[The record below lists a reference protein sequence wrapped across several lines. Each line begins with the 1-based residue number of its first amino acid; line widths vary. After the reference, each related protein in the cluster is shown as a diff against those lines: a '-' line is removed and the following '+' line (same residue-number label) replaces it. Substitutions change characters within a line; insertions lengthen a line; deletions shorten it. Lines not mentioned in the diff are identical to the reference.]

1 MTLRSYK
8 YRIYP
13 DLIQET
19 NLNKTFGCVRFV
31 WNKLVENFNNWSPDT
46 KPTRLNEK
54 LLKDDPEYIWL
65 NEVSAGALQQKRMD
79 FDETK
84 KQLFNKKRKVKLGR
98 PKFKKKG
105 NRESYRLPNQKFS
118 LNQEE
123 STIRLEK
130 IGFVKVVVD
139 RHISPEANYR
149 SVTVSKTPTGKY
161 YVSILVDEHI
171 ELKPTTRH
179 KIGIDL
185 GLKDL
190 FILSDGHVVDNP
202 RWFRENQSK
211 LKKAQQ
217 HLTRKVKGS
226 NRYKKQRIKVA
237 QVHEDIKNQ
246 RTNFL
251 HEVSTA
257 LVTHYDVIC
266 IEDLN
271 VKGMVKNHCLAKA
284 IQDASWSSFV
294 SMLEYKCNWYGKTLV
309 KIDRWYPSS
318 KTCSS
323 CGYKLDTLDLDTRE
337 WTCPD
342 CGNHHDRDLNAA
354 KNILLK
360 GFSDL
365 TGETIEFTGF
375 PKSVSAEYV
384 EYRRGEVVSL
394 FDASHH
400 LASSMKRLVSL

>member
-1 MTLRSYK
+1 MTLKAYK

-13 DLIQET
+13 NSIQET
-19 NLNKTFGCVRFV
+19 LLNKTFGCVRFV

-46 KPTRLNEK
+46 ESSKINEK
-54 LLKDDPEYIWL
+54 ILKDDPEYIWL
-65 NEVSAGALQQKRMD
+65 NEVSAGALQQKRID

-84 KQLFNKKRKVKLGR
+84 KQFFNKNRKVKLSR

-105 NRESYRLPNQKFS
+105 NHQSYRLPNQKFS
-118 LNQEE
+118 FDQES

-130 IGFVKVVVD
+130 IGYVKVVVD

-161 YVSILVDEHI
+161 YVSILVEEFI
-171 ELKPTTRH
+171 ELKPTTGY
-179 KIGIDL
+179 KVGIDL

-217 HLTRKVKGS
+217 HLARKVKGS

-237 QVHEDIKNQ
+237 RIHEDIKNQ

-251 HEVSTA
+251 HEISTS
-257 LVTHYDVIC
+257 LVTNYDVIC

-271 VKGMVKNHCLAKA
+271 VKGMMKNHCLAKA

-294 SMLEYKCNWYGKTLV
+294 SMLEYKCNWYGKSLI
-309 KIDRWYPSS
+309 KINRWYPSS

-323 CGYKLDTLDLDTRE
+323 CGYKLDNLDLDTRE

-342 CGNHHDRDLNAA
+342 CGTRHDRDLNAA

-365 TGETIEFTGF
+365 TGDPIEFGSF
-375 PKSVSAEYV
+375 SKLSSAECV

-400 LASSMKRLVSL
+400 LASSMNRLVSL